1 LGHELGNP
9 LQGEELNAGCDTC
22 PIEDVMDE
30 LPPPVNGTKLPNN
43 FCLFAVPDM
52 DYDSNNPALHFVL

>member
-1 LGHELGNP
+1 
-9 LQGEELNAGCDTC
+9 
-22 PIEDVMDE
+22 MDE